1 MFFQQTFLRDFFRRK
16 FFAGRFS
23 PDIFSMQVFEIFK
36 MLQQKIITQPIF
48 ELQQLFSTFWK
59 WQTKTN
65 NFYFIQICELS
76 TFKGRNLVIQ
86 FLGLCQA
93 NIGFLW
99 FRAVLVI
106 PHDKRICSTHIS
118 SQIFFTILKEPG
130 AVEWY
135 MAYIFYQ
142 AKGVGKCS
150 GLT

>member
-76 TFKGRNLVIQ
+76 TFKGRNL
-86 FLGLCQA
+86 
-93 NIGFLW
+93 
-99 FRAVLVI
+99 
-106 PHDKRICSTHIS
+106 D
-118 SQIFFTILKEPG
+118 
-130 AVEWY
+130 
-135 MAYIFYQ
+135 
-142 AKGVGKCS
+142 
-150 GLT
+150 